1 MSATCDDCGR
11 TVPPEETRE
20 GPYAHGSGRWSC
32 LCCITEALYRVER
45 WWPELEATEPD
56 FGAFLNEPPESVA
69 DIFRR
74 LGLT

>member
-1 MSATCDDCGR
+1 VSATCDDCGR

-20 GPYAHGSGRWSC
+20 GPYAHGSGRWTC
-32 LCCITEALYRVER
+32 LCCITEALYRVE
-45 WWPELEATEPD
+45 LKDTEPD